1 MGANAGPDIVSDGL
15 VLALDAADNN
25 SFRGEPTEN
34 LFPNPQFLN
43 HTNNSAG
50 AASITKKTFDNG
62 RVGIEMIQGSSSNIV
77 SFSMGNLGGTGVSGG
92 TYTWSSYINCTST
105 GNKVKAQVS
114 IYVDGTRHWLT
125 NSNTWTTSVVECS
138 HLFSP
143 TIANSWHRI
152 ENTFTLP
159 TGTLTN
165 FSLGEFYRNA
175 SNFTIKIADAHLELN
190 PAATRFTTGTR
201 GTTVA
206 AGGGWADISGNDNH
220 GTINNGASTSNDKTT
235 RGALTFDSTNDY
247 ISKTRVQYGITDP
260 WTVELIFKPT
270 SQVSYWNGLFGGS
283 LGQGGYWMF
292 HSDQLTNYEGYS
304 GDAGTRIKYTG
315 WSYSNTFT
323 VNQFH
328 YLTITYSPIDSS
340 SGTFNLYYNGTEKA
354 QSYDRTFYW
363 SHSLDSRYIGG
374 IAAEGRY
381 GAFTI
386 PLYREYSRTLTQNE
400 VLQNYNSQKS
410 RFGL

>member
-1 MGANAGPDIVSDGL
+1 MFTGPNIVEEGL
-15 VLALDAADNN
+15 VLALDAANVK
-25 SFRGEPTEN
+25 SFRGEPTTN
-34 LFPNPQFLN
+34 TFSSTKDLN
-43 HTNNSAG
+43 ASPWVKEGAVSISPNSAT
-50 AASITKKTFDNG
+50 APD
-62 RVGIEMIQGSSSNIV
+62 
-77 SFSMGNLGGTGVSGG
+77 GTQTANTV
-92 TYTWSSYINCTST
+92 TYAST
-105 GNKVKAQVS
+105 GNLYFYQTDRFTGAGGFLQGQTYTIS
-114 IYVDGTRHWLT
+114 IWAKGAVGGETFILAFQRRGDGTSTYSSTKTLT
-125 NSNTWTTSVVECS
+125 TEWV
-138 HLFSP
+138 
-143 TIANSWHRI
+143 RY
-152 ENTFTLP
+152 TFTKTLP
-159 TGTLTN
+159 SDSSHT
-165 FSLGEFYRNA
+165 SLWGLFRGLLNSTFYVWHPQIEQK
-175 SNFTIKIADAHLELN
+175 SS
-190 PAATRFTTGTR
+190 ATRFTTGTR

-206 AGGGWADISGNDNH
+206 TGGGWADISGNDNH

-235 RGALTFDSTNDY
+235 RGALTFDGTNDY

-283 LGQGGYWMF
+283 LNQGGYWMF

-340 SGTFNLYYNGTEKA
+340 SGTFNLYYNGTEKT
-354 QSYDRTFYW
+354 QSYNRTFYW

-381 GAFTI
+381 GAFAI
-386 PLYREYSRTLTQNE
+386 PLCREYSRTLTQNE
-400 VLQNYNSQKS
+400 VLQNYNSLKT